1 MATSRRTDII
11 DLLVSQLKEIDGAES
26 SFDSAYTYNVNLDNN
41 VERKIK
47 FLDDNFRLGKN

>member
-26 SFDSAYTYNVNLDNN
+26 SFDSDYT
-41 VERKIK
+41 
-47 FLDDNFRLGKN
+47 